1 MLKIFIDSN
10 IQVIVRMALADPG
23 GRGGLGVATPP
34 PPPPPQPLHGPLRET
49 QKQAKTVYL
58 VRCGKVVT
66 SPLTIF
72 WIRSSMA

>member
-34 PPPPPQPLHGPLRET
+34 NPSMGRSEKHKNR
-49 QKQAKTVYL
+49 QKPYTLSGV
-58 VRCGKVVT
+58 GK
-66 SPLTIF
+66 
-72 WIRSSMA
+72 W

>member
-34 PPPPPQPLHGPLRET
+34 TPPWAAQRNTKTGKNRIPCQVWESGNFPFNNILNPFQHGM
-49 QKQAKTVYL
+49 
-58 VRCGKVVT
+58 
-66 SPLTIF
+66 SI
-72 WIRSSMA
+72 